1 MLPYVLHVLVIV
13 LLVPQNAIAQ
23 LSLPSSPWLP
33 PNASS
38 GAVPSTT
45 DRSPNPQWITL
56 LGDLIYFYEEQRS
69 GTLPS
74 TNRVSW
80 RNSSAVDDGEDVGLD
95 LSGGYYDA
103 GGMKQGV
110 GHSVEVLYADGSF
123 CKIISKL
130 LFLWYAVHVLKRHH

>member
-1 MLPYVLHVLVIV
+1 MLSYVLHALVIA
-13 LLVPQNAIAQ
+13 LVFAQISVAQ

-38 GAVPSTT
+38 GALQSST

-56 LGDLIYFYEEQRS
+56 LGDLIYFYEAQRS

-103 GGMKQGV
+103 GGMHESLPRVQ
-110 GHSVEVLYADGSF
+110 
-123 CKIISKL
+123 
-130 LFLWYAVHVLKRHH
+130 

>member
-1 MLPYVLHVLVIV
+1 MLPYVIHALFIALF
-13 LLVPQNAIAQ
+13 LAQNTVAQ

-38 GAVPSTT
+38 GALPSTT

-56 LGDLIYFYEEQRS
+56 LGDLIYFYEAQRS

-103 GGMKQGV
+103 GGMKQFV
-110 GHSVEVLYADGSF
+110 DQSAEVSSYSWF
-123 CKIISKL
+123 
-130 LFLWYAVHVLKRHH
+130 FF